1 MLWGSRGWKDIY
13 KVEEYFPE
21 TTGIDDANRELN
33 QFIGDRHPVEQA
45 YGQNIAVLFLYCDY
59 QAQKDQSAVNMIGSL
74 LRQIA
79 PGAVGIVGEIQ
90 NAFKKSGQGGEKG
103 LRLPEMRELFVKT
116 ISSLDRV
123 YICVDAMDE
132 LLPQHRSEFL
142 CTLKQ
147 IIQEAPNTRLF
158 LTGRP
163 HIRGELDKHLTRGA
177 HIIQIVPDQGDIALY
192 LSRKMDDDDDRDP
205 DLMTENLKKD
215 IMKTML
221 EKASEM

>member
-1 MLWGSRGWKDIY
+1 
-13 KVEEYFPE
+13 
-21 TTGIDDANRELN
+21 
-33 QFIGDRHPVEQA
+33 
-45 YGQNIAVLFLYCDY
+45 
-59 QAQKDQSAVNMIGSL
+59 MIGSL
-74 LRQIA
+74 LRQIVL
-79 PGAVGIVGEIQ
+79 GGVGIPDEIQ
-90 NAFKKSGQGGEKG
+90 NAFDMSKKGGGKG

-116 ISSLDRV
+116 ICSLERV

-142 CTLKQ
+142 RALQ
-147 IIQEAPNTRLF
+147 RIIQEAPNTRLF

-177 HIIQIVPDQGDIALY
+177 HTIQIVPDQGDIAEY

>member
-1 MLWGSRGWKDIY
+1 
-13 KVEEYFPE
+13 
-21 TTGIDDANRELN
+21 
-33 QFIGDRHPVEQA
+33 
-45 YGQNIAVLFLYCDY
+45 
-59 QAQKDQSAVNMIGSL
+59 MIGSL
-74 LRQIA
+74 LRQIVL
-79 PGAVGIVGEIQ
+79 GGVGILDEIQ
-90 NAFKKSGQGGEKG
+90 NAFDMSKKGGGKG
-103 LRLPEMRELFVKT
+103 LRLLEMRELFVKT
-116 ISSLDRV
+116 IGSYERV

-142 CTLKQ
+142 RALQQ

-177 HIIQIVPDQGDIALY
+177 NTIQIVPDQGDIAQY
-192 LSRKMDDDDDRDP
+192 LSRKIDDDDDRDP
-205 DLMTENLKKD
+205 DLMTENLKND

>member
-1 MLWGSRGWKDIY
+1 
-13 KVEEYFPE
+13 
-21 TTGIDDANRELN
+21 
-33 QFIGDRHPVEQA
+33 
-45 YGQNIAVLFLYCDY
+45 
-59 QAQKDQSAVNMIGSL
+59 MIGSL

-79 PGAVGIVGEIQ
+79 LGAVGIVGEIQ
-90 NAFKKSGQGGEKG
+90 NAFKKSGQGGGKG

-142 CTLKQ
+142 RTLKQ
-147 IIQEAPNTRLF
+147 IIQEVPNTRLF
-158 LTGRP
+158 LTGKP

-177 HIIQIVPDQGDIALY
+177 HTIQIVPDQGDIALY
-192 LSRKMDDDDDRDP
+192 LNRKMEDDDDRDP
-205 DLMTENLKKD
+205 DLMTENLKND

>member
-1 MLWGSRGWKDIY
+1 M
-13 KVEEYFPE
+13 
-21 TTGIDDANRELN
+21 IDTLC
-33 QFIGDRHPVEQA
+33 EQA
-45 YGQNIAVLFLYCDY
+45 YGQNIVVLFLYCDY

-79 PGAVGIVGEIQ
+79 LGAVGIPGEIQ
-90 NAFKKSGQGGEKG
+90 NAFDKSRQGGGKS
-103 LRLPEMRELFVKT
+103 LRLVEMRELFVK
-116 ISSLDRV
+116 IIGSYERV

-132 LLPQHRSEFL
+132 LLPQHRSEFIRAL
-142 CTLKQ
+142 QQ

-163 HIRGELDKHLTRGA
+163 HVRGELDKHLNRGA
-177 HIIQIVPDQGDIALY
+177 HTIQIVPDQEDIARY
-192 LSRKMDDDDDRDP
+192 LSRKIDDDEDP
-205 DLMTENLKKD
+205 DLMTENLKRD